1 MKKTLKILQ
10 AAIVIG
16 LLSLCATPVL
26 AQAATSTV
34 VTSFPITPPAPEIQ
48 AAIESCVGEPVDFKG
63 SITSVAHET
72 DDRMG
77 GVHVAMTFIAADAS
91 AVGENTGTVYRGPGQ
106 FQTKFNVSGPP
117 PLEFTNFFN
126 VSFISPGSGPN
137 FTLRDRFHVTIN
149 ANGDINVTVDELS
162 AVCK

>member
-1 MKKTLKILQ
+1 MKNILKILQ
-10 AAIVIG
+10 PAILIG

-34 VTSFPITPPAPEIQ
+34 VTRFPITPPAPEIL

-63 SITSVAHET
+63 TITMVAHET
-72 DDRMG
+72 DDPTG
-77 GVHVAMTFIAADAS
+77 GVHVGMTFIAVDTS
-91 AVGENTGTVYRGPGQ
+91 AVGENTGTVYRSPGQ

-126 VSFISPGSGPN
+126 IGLISPGSGPN

-149 ANGDINVTVDELS
+149 ANGDINVTVDESS